1 MIVSQM
7 RYLRTSESPHQR
19 EFTVAVIG
27 FVSLVAC
34 GNKEA
39 EKQARCTSEGNAT
52 HSLAMMGMKVAT
64 DEGSMANTIAKV
76 AAEQAR
82 AYTFSE
88 CMKK

>member
-1 MIVSQM
+1 MNS
-7 RYLRTSESPHQR
+7 
-19 EFTVAVIG
+19 TVKFAAIAIC

-39 EKQARCTSEGNAT
+39 EKQARCTSEGNST
-52 HSLAMMGMKVAT
+52 HSQAMMGVTVAT
-64 DEGSMANTIAKV
+64 DEGSMANKIAKA

>member
-1 MIVSQM
+1 MNSTIK
-7 RYLRTSESPHQR
+7 
-19 EFTVAVIG
+19 FAAV
-27 FVSLVAC
+27 VVCLASLAAC

-39 EKQARCTSEGNAT
+39 EKQARCTSEGNST
-52 HSLAMMGMKVAT
+52 HSQAMMGVKVAT
-64 DEGSMANTIAKV
+64 DEGSMANTIAKA

>member
-1 MIVSQM
+1 MNS
-7 RYLRTSESPHQR
+7 
-19 EFTVAVIG
+19 TVKFAAAAICL
-27 FVSLVAC
+27 SLLVAC

-39 EKQARCTSEGNAT
+39 EKQARCTSEGNDT
-52 HSLAMMGMKVAT
+52 YSKAMMGVKAAT
-64 DEGSMANTIAKV
+64 DEGSMANTIAKA